1 VSGICDDRA
10 VTHTTAINDLAAQ
23 DGGLGIQDVA
33 TVTPDGQS
41 RLRSIADVVVLRP
54 VHHHDHRGTLFEIVN
69 GDPLIWTD
77 PVVWCY
83 QTSVRP
89 RQIKGWARHE
99 LKTDR
104 YCLLSGDLLV
114 LLHDDR
120 TGSPTRGV
128 TQRVILSPEGDRQV
142 LIPVGVWHMIIN
154 LGNEDAQLINF
165 PTEPYHHDKP
175 DRILLPW
182 DTDELPVKVRDY
194 LPKF

>member
-1 VSGICDDRA
+1 MIGP
-10 VTHTTAINDLAAQ
+10 VTHLAREDVPAAR
-23 DGGLGIQDVA
+23 DGGLGVQDHA

-41 RLRSIADVVVLRP
+41 RLRSIAGVVVHRP
-54 VHHHDHRGTLFEIVN
+54 VHHHDHRGTLFEVFN
-69 GDPLIWTD
+69 GDPLLWTD

-99 LKTDR
+99 VKIDR
-104 YCLLSGDLLV
+104 YSLASGDLMV
-114 LLHDDR
+114 LMYDDR
-120 TGSPTRGV
+120 PDSPTRGV
-128 TQRVILSPEGDRQV
+128 TQRVMLSAEGDRQV

-154 LGNEDAQLINF
+154 LGDEDAQLINF

-182 DTDELPVKVRDY
+182 DTDELPVKVREY